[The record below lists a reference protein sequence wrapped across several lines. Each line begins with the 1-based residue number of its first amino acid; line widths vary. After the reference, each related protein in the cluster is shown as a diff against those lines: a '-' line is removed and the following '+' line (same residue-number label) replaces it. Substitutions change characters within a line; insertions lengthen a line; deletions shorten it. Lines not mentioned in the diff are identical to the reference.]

1 MQAHDFV
8 TCRLVPLDT
17 VAAVGGQ
24 LLDQLG
30 TRGLLDQH
38 FVGPEQALLLA
49 HGAFEL
55 RLFEAP
61 LEQAGVAPGQRLQ
74 GPPNSPSVKM
84 PAALMGSGRCGT
96 DGLRTPRWRELDSK
110 FRFLCGRALG
120 SVACGDKGA
129 GTGRGSVSGPT
140 ADLKIRE
147 VSCELVALLRSLP
160 SVYISRR
167 TITIFFNSKLIVH
180 SGVTLL
186 LLLF

>member
-1 MQAHDFV
+1 MQAHDLV

-96 DGLRTPRWRELDSK
+96 DGLRTPRWRELNSK
-110 FRFLCGRALG
+110 FRFLCGRAL
-120 SVACGDKGA
+120 VRCL
-129 GTGRGSVSGPT
+129 RG
-140 ADLKIRE
+140 
-147 VSCELVALLRSLP
+147 
-160 SVYISRR
+160 
-167 TITIFFNSKLIVH
+167 
-180 SGVTLL
+180 
-186 LLLF
+186 